1 MTVTVE
7 VINEK
12 TIDMLNVMESMGLIH
27 VQPPIQQETEKLAR
41 EGRRTLLEMYG
52 IHAGRHGRT
61 VDDFLREC
69 HEEKERENAI
79 DKRREEERERM
90 RANAK
95 LPS

>member
-27 VQPPIQQETEKLAR
+27 MQSSVQQNAEKPMR
-41 EGRRTLLEMYG
+41 EGRRTLEQMRG
-52 IHAGRHGRT
+52 IHAGHHGRT
-61 VDDFLREC
+61 LDDFLREC
-69 HEEKERENAI
+69 HEEKERENEI
-79 DKRREEERERM
+79 DRRMDEERERM
-90 RANAK
+90 RNAK